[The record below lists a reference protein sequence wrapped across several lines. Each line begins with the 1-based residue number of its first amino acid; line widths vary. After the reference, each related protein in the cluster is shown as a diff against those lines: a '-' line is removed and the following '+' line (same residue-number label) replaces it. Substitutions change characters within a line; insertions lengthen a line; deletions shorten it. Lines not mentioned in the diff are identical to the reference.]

1 MSEKLDGILEQLKA
15 FLDSEEGKTF
25 VKEEQNRMLF
35 HREHINKY
43 VEKLFNMGPIMR
55 DVLFSKIKT
64 KYDSDEYYHRWIDRG
79 IEPPEVLYDYILEYG
94 FKHGIPNTIEDA
106 HFGYDSYIIDD
117 TWIIT
122 CWYGQGTAY
131 NFNRIK

>member
-1 MSEKLDGILEQLKA
+1 MSAIIEQLKA
-15 FLDSEEGKTF
+15 FLDSEEGKAF

-43 VEKLFNMGPIMR
+43 VTKLYEIGQEKRDELFQ
-55 DVLFSKIKT
+55 KIKT

-79 IEPPEVLYDYILEYG
+79 IEPEERLYDYILEYG
-94 FKHGIPNTIEDA
+94 FKYGKLNTIEDA
-106 HFGYDSYIIDD
+106 YFGYDSYIIDD

-131 NFNRIK
+131 NFNKL

>member
-1 MSEKLDGILEQLKA
+1 MSAIIEQLKA
-15 FLDSEEGKTF
+15 FIESEEGKIF
-25 VKEEQNRMLF
+25 VKEEQNKMLF

-43 VEKLFNMGPIMR
+43 VTKLYEIGSEKRNELFQ
-55 DVLFSKIKT
+55 KIKT
-64 KYDSDEYYHRWIDRG
+64 KYDSNEYYHRWIDRG
-79 IEPPEVLYDYILEYG
+79 IEPPEVLYDYILEYA
-94 FKHGIPNTIEDA
+94 FKYGKLNTIEDA

-131 NFNRIK
+131 NFNKL

>member
-1 MSEKLDGILEQLKA
+1 MSTLIEQLKA
-15 FLDSEEGKTF
+15 YLESEEGKAF
-25 VKEEQNRMLF
+25 VKEEQNRMTF

-43 VEKLFNMGPIMR
+43 VIKLYEIGPEKRDELFQ
-55 DVLFSKIKT
+55 KIKT

-94 FKHGIPNTIEDA
+94 FKYGKLNTIEDA
-106 HFGYDSYIIDD
+106 HFGYDSYIIDG

-131 NFNRIK
+131 NFNKL

>member
-1 MSEKLDGILEQLKA
+1 MSAILEQLKA

-25 VKEEQNRMLF
+25 VKEEQDRMLF

-79 IEPPEVLYDYILEYG
+79 IEPPEVLYNYILEYG
-94 FKHGIPNTIEDA
+94 FKHGKPNTIEDA
-106 HFGYDSYIIDD
+106 YFGYDSYIIDD
-117 TWIIT
+117 TWVIT
-122 CWYGQGTAY
+122 CWYGQGVAY

>member
-1 MSEKLDGILEQLKA
+1 MSAIIEQLKA
-15 FLDSEEGKTF
+15 FLESEEGKIF
-25 VKEEQNRMLF
+25 VKEEQNKMLF

-43 VEKLFNMGPIMR
+43 VTKLYEIGSEKRNELFQ
-55 DVLFSKIKT
+55 KIKT

-79 IEPPEVLYDYILEYG
+79 IEPPEVLYDYILEYA
-94 FKHGIPNTIEDA
+94 FKYGKLNTIEDA

-131 NFNRIK
+131 NFNKL

>member
-1 MSEKLDGILEQLKA
+1 MSAIIEQLKA
-15 FLDSEEGKTF
+15 FLDSEEGKAF

-43 VEKLFNMGPIMR
+43 VTKLYEIGQEKRDELFQ
-55 DVLFSKIKT
+55 KIKT

-79 IEPPEVLYDYILEYG
+79 IEPPEVLYDYILEYAFNYG
-94 FKHGIPNTIEDA
+94 KLNTIEDA
-106 HFGYDSYIIDD
+106 YFGYDSYIIDD
-117 TWIIT
+117 TWVIT

-131 NFNRIK
+131 NFNKL

>member
-1 MSEKLDGILEQLKA
+1 MSAIIEQLKA
-15 FLDSEEGKTF
+15 FLESEEGKAF
-25 VKEEQNRMLF
+25 VKEEQNKMLF

-43 VEKLFNMGPIMR
+43 VTKLYEIGSEKRNELFQ
-55 DVLFSKIKT
+55 KIKT

-79 IEPPEVLYDYILEYG
+79 IEPPEVLYDYILEYA
-94 FKHGIPNTIEDA
+94 FKYGKLNTIEDA

-131 NFNRIK
+131 NFNKL

>member
-1 MSEKLDGILEQLKA
+1 MSAIIEQLKA
-15 FLDSEEGKTF
+15 YLDSEEGKAF
-25 VKEEQNRMLF
+25 IKEEQNRMLF

-43 VEKLFNMGPIMR
+43 VTKLYEIGQEKRNELFQ
-55 DVLFSKIKT
+55 KIKT

-79 IEPPEVLYDYILEYG
+79 IEPPEVLYDYILEYA
-94 FKHGIPNTIEDA
+94 FKYGKINTIEDA

-131 NFNRIK
+131 NFNKL

>member
-1 MSEKLDGILEQLKA
+1 MSTIIEQLKA
-15 FLDSEEGKTF
+15 FLESEEGKDF
-25 VKEEQNRMLF
+25 VKEEQNKMLF

-43 VEKLFNMGPIMR
+43 VTKLYEIGSEKRNELFQ
-55 DVLFSKIKT
+55 KIKT
-64 KYDSDEYYHRWIDRG
+64 KYDSDEYYHRWINRG
-79 IEPPEVLYDYILEYG
+79 IEPPEVLYDYILEYA
-94 FKHGIPNTIEDA
+94 FKYGKLNTIEDA

-131 NFNRIK
+131 NFNKL

>member
-1 MSEKLDGILEQLKA
+1 MSVILEQLKA

-55 DVLFSKIKT
+55 DSLFSKIKT

-94 FKHGIPNTIEDA
+94 FKYGKLNTIEDA
-106 HFGYDSYIIDD
+106 YFGYDSYIIDD
-117 TWIIT
+117 TWVIT
-122 CWYGQGTAY
+122 CWYGQGVSY
-131 NFNRIK
+131 NFNKL

>member
-1 MSEKLDGILEQLKA
+1 MNVIIEQLKA

-25 VKEEQNRMLF
+25 VKEEQDRMLF

-55 DVLFSKIKT
+55 DSLFSKIKT

-79 IEPPEVLYDYILEYG
+79 IEPPEVLYDYILEYA
-94 FKHGIPNTIEDA
+94 FKYGKLNTIEDA
-106 HFGYDSYIIDD
+106 YFGYDSYIIDD
-117 TWIIT
+117 TWVIT

-131 NFNRIK
+131 NFNKL

>member
-1 MSEKLDGILEQLKA
+1 MSAIIEQLKA
-15 FLDSEEGKTF
+15 FLDSEEGKAF

-43 VEKLFNMGPIMR
+43 VTKLYEIGQEKRDELFQ
-55 DVLFSKIKT
+55 KIKT

-79 IEPPEVLYDYILEYG
+79 IEPPEVLYDYILEYAFNYG
-94 FKHGIPNTIEDA
+94 KLNTIEDA

-131 NFNRIK
+131 NFNKL

>member
-1 MSEKLDGILEQLKA
+1 MSAIIEQLKA
-15 FLDSEEGKTF
+15 YLDSEEGKAF
-25 VKEEQNRMLF
+25 VKEEQNKMLF

-43 VEKLFNMGPIMR
+43 VTKLYEIGSEKRNELFQ
-55 DVLFSKIKT
+55 KIKT

-79 IEPPEVLYDYILEYG
+79 IEPPEVLYDYILEYA
-94 FKHGIPNTIEDA
+94 FKYGKVNTIEDA

-131 NFNRIK
+131 NFNKL